1 MSIHLGGSFDCD
13 FTSMWFSHFL
23 FGAYRNERWIHH
35 FKMIKHTLFD
45 IAHQVK
51 PLVGKQNVKYQLVI
65 PIEI

>member
-1 MSIHLGGSFDCD
+1 MSTHLGGSFDCD
-13 FTSMWFSHFL
+13 FTPMWFSHFL
-23 FGAYRNERWIHH
+23 CGAYRNERWIHH

-51 PLVGKQNVKYQLVI
+51 PLVGKQNIKYQLVI